1 MLRDRRAIVPVMVTL
16 IAAGCA
22 GSDYRVSR
30 YGKETWRP
38 VSDAAV
44 AKARE
49 ARVPKILPE
58 THFAAA
64 RLFESQGDFRRAV
77 TQYRKAIAVNHSYV
91 EAYHRLGLLLSM
103 TGQRQ
108 EAVNTLRRAV
118 ALRPD
123 SAILHNN
130 LGFELVLGRRWREAQ
145 REFLRAIE
153 LQPDFARAYI
163 NLGIVQSKLG
173 RFDDGVASF
182 QAVLPQADAYYNLGL
197 MYRGQRRYSEATKA
211 FQWVLSLN
219 PDFIAAQRQLD
230 QIASHTGPEGLP
242 EGETR
247 VAELPFDAVSAAPP
261 TQAAPQRQLTTAEAF
276 DETVE
281 TEGARAPTPTTVAH
295 RAPDASSW
303 NRVLARLEETLPPSD
318 GASTVR
324 PSSHTDRTKRNQTV
338 RPWTVDQPR
347 SPSPVNK
354 GRSAGPRVD
363 SEQTWADF
371 EALAFA
377 SEAEDAV
384 SQEVCWGEPATPA
397 CDATA
402 VDEYT
407 SRDFFSNRPLSITE
421 PREADVVGDWP
432 EAAAW
437 ATEPWMD
444 EEPCEEDVLL
454 VDADAAMFLALRPSS
469 EGAPAI
475 PGIHETV
482 TPVETFEP
490 FEADQPAPDFY
501 AAERTSTT
509 NDQVS
514 YAETEFGMSTADAGE
529 AGVCLL
535 EPADEQPAAPTSCT
549 DSWALFRELED
560 QLTIVR
566 NEIACLDQSGAM
578 VEAIT
583 SAESTEVPATAAFP
597 PILGTEDDQFIG
609 PPAELART
617 PELTRRKAR
626 PARLV
631 SDVAN
636 DEARKQSDRAKQTR
650 KPTTDLKRRSPV
662 DRQHPE
668 QADRPAEDKP
678 AKRRTPT
685 ARSMSRRGTFQ
696 NLEHGFTT
704 FRHESSDWNA
714 TGAYGF
720 PTAAPFAILDIDAD
734 LHPERTPRRMFGWTC
749 QLPKPSDNAEESTV
763 PTMDLYYDIRGTCG
777 HHIGPL
783 PD

>member
-1 MLRDRRAIVPVMVTL
+1 MLRDRRAIVLAMVTL

-22 GSDYRVSR
+22 GSDNKISR
-30 YGKETWRP
+30 YERETWRP
-38 VSDAAV
+38 VSDAAI

-108 EAVNTLRRAV
+108 EAVKTLRRAV

-130 LGFELVLGRRWREAQ
+130 LGFELVLGRHWREAQ

-153 LQPDFARAYI
+153 LKPDFARAYI

-173 RFDDGVASF
+173 WFDNALTTF
-182 QAVLPQADAYYNLGL
+182 QAILPTADAYYNLGL
-197 MYRGQRRYSEATKA
+197 MYRGQQRYGEAART
-211 FQWVLSLN
+211 FQYVLTLN
-219 PDFIAAQRQLD
+219 PNFTAAQRQLD
-230 QIASHTGPEGLP
+230 QIVSHTGPEGLP

-247 VAELPFDAVSAAPP
+247 VAELPFDAASTAPP

-281 TEGARAPTPTTVAH
+281 TEGARASTTVAH

-303 NRVLARLEETLPPSD
+303 NRVLARLEDTLPPSD
-318 GASTVR
+318 GTNMGQPLVDPDSGGRIETVR
-324 PSSHTDRTKRNQTV
+324 PSMVNQPETPSSIDKR
-338 RPWTVDQPR
+338 
-347 SPSPVNK
+347 S
-354 GRSAGPRVD
+354 SAGPRVD
-363 SEQTWADF
+363 SEPLWADL
-371 EALAFA
+371 EAMVLA
-377 SEAEDAV
+377 SDAEDV
-384 SQEVCWGEPATPA
+384 VLDVCWGEPATPA
-397 CDATA
+397 CNATA
-402 VDEYT
+402 MDEYT
-407 SRDFFSNRPLSITE
+407 SRDFVSNRPVSITE

-437 ATEPWMD
+437 ATEEPWTD

-454 VDADAAMFLALRPSS
+454 VDADAAMFLALQPSS
-469 EGAPAI
+469 EGAPAV

-482 TPVETFEP
+482 IPVETFEP
-490 FEADQPAPDFY
+490 FEADKPAPDFY
-501 AAERTSTT
+501 AAERTPTT

-514 YAETEFGMSTADAGE
+514 YAETVFGMSTADAGE

-549 DSWALFRELED
+549 NSLALLRELED
-560 QLTIVR
+560 QLVIVR

-583 SAESTEVPATAAFP
+583 SAESTEVPATAEFP
-597 PILGTEDDQFIG
+597 PIFAADDDQFVG

-636 DEARKQSDRAKQTR
+636 DEARKQSDRAKQTH

-662 DRQHPE
+662 DRQRPE
-668 QADRPAEDKP
+668 QADKPAKEKP

-685 ARSMSRRGTFQ
+685 ARSMSRPGT
-696 NLEHGFTT
+696 LENPEDGSAS
-704 FRHESSDWNA
+704 FRHESSDWNV

-720 PTAAPFAILDIDAD
+720 SMASPFAILDVDAD
-734 LHPERTPRRMFGWTC
+734 LHPEGTLRGTFGWTC